1 MTTIQ
6 IIADHV
12 KITGHNIKW
21 NHFDFFVSGKIRLS
35 LQDQRNI
42 IVNVKISSEKL
53 TIYQLLSY
61 INC

>member
-21 NHFDFFVSGKIRLS
+21 NSFDFFVSGEIRLS

-42 IVNVKISSEKL
+42 IVKTIS
-53 TIYQLLSY
+53 
-61 INC
+61 

>member
-1 MTTIQ
+1 MKRGLNTLRPSLKMTTIQ

-42 IVNVKISSEKL
+42 IVKTIS
-53 TIYQLLSY
+53 
-61 INC
+61 

>member
-21 NHFDFFVSGKIRLS
+21 NHFDFFVSGKSDYHCKIKETS
-35 LQDQRNI
+35 LLKQYLKQFLMSR
-42 IVNVKISSEKL
+42 
-53 TIYQLLSY
+53 
-61 INC
+61 

>member
-12 KITGHNIKW
+12 KITGHNIKG
-21 NHFDFFVSGKIRLS
+21 NSFDFFVSGKIRLS

-42 IVNVKISSEKL
+42 IVKTIS
-53 TIYQLLSY
+53 
-61 INC
+61 

>member
-1 MTTIQ
+1 MKRGLNTLRPSLNMTTIQ

-21 NHFDFFVSGKIRLS
+21 NHFDFFVSGEIRLS

-42 IVNVKISSEKL
+42 IVKTIS
-53 TIYQLLSY
+53 
-61 INC
+61 

>member
-1 MTTIQ
+1 MIEKLSISRPSLKMTTIQ

-42 IVNVKISSEKL
+42 IVKTIS
-53 TIYQLLSY
+53 
-61 INC
+61 

>member
-21 NHFDFFVSGKIRLS
+21 NHFDFFVSGEIRLS
-35 LQDQRNI
+35 LQDKRNI
-42 IVNVKISSEKL
+42 IVYTIS
-53 TIYQLLSY
+53 
-61 INC
+61 